1 MQWMRKEN
9 LMKVIEW
16 NINHRYGHS
25 KKKMPK
31 WIKDVIDEEKA
42 TIIVLTE
49 TSFKIPNWEDEYRN
63 LFDRNKY
70 YVFCSN
76 NTAVGNNEVT
86 ITIEKDCFNIEYIK
100 SYLSVGHLYP
110 DHLEVHCIHK
120 ITKKKFV
127 VVGVRIHAMNISNQQ
142 KREEF
147 NTVLESVK
155 YDENV
160 MIVGDFNN
168 YRRGFDDSYWCLSK
182 IDELATKEG
191 FSMYTSQG
199 GSIYKDNDGAYS
211 FPEDHIFIKGQ
222 LNINTCKY
230 ERSLFTNRDTTVYKW
245 KTDFQKYRG
254 KDKNGEYL
262 YDNIDDPFPDHAII
276 EAGIHLPPAY

>member
-1 MQWMRKEN
+1 MQWMRREN

-100 SYLSVGHLYP
+100 SYLSEGHLYP

-191 FSMYTSQG
+191 FSMYTPQG

-262 YDNIDDPFPDHAII
+262 YDNIDDSFPDHAII
-276 EAGIHLPPAY
+276 EAGIHLPSAY

>member
-1 MQWMRKEN
+1 MQWMRREN

-63 LFDRNKY
+63 LFDRNDY

-86 ITIEKDCFNIEYIK
+86 IAIKKDCFNIEYIK
-100 SYLSVGHLYP
+100 SYLSEGHQYP

-230 ERSLFTNRDTTVYKW
+230 ERSLFTNRDATVYKW

>member
-1 MQWMRKEN
+1 
-9 LMKVIEW
+9 MKVIEW

-63 LFDRNKY
+63 LFDCNEY

-86 ITIEKDCFNIEYIK
+86 IAIEKDCFNIEYIK
-100 SYLSVGHLYP
+100 SYLSEGHLYP

-191 FSMYTSQG
+191 FSMYTPQG

-222 LNINTCKY
+222 LNINACKY

-276 EAGIHLPPAY
+276 EADFDIK

>member
-1 MQWMRKEN
+1 MRRED

-49 TSFKIPNWEDEYRN
+49 ASFKIPNWEDEYRN

-86 ITIEKDCFNIEYIK
+86 IAIEKDCFNIEYIK
-100 SYLSVGHLYP
+100 SYLSEGHLYP

-127 VVGVRIHAMNISNQQ
+127 VVGVRIHSMNISNQQ

-182 IDELATKEG
+182 IDELVTKEG
-191 FSMYTSQG
+191 FSMYTPQG

-276 EAGIHLPPAY
+276 EADFDIK

>member
-1 MQWMRKEN
+1 MRWMRREN

-100 SYLSVGHLYP
+100 SYLSEGHLYP

-191 FSMYTSQG
+191 FSMYTPQG

-222 LNINTCKY
+222 LNINICKY

-262 YDNIDDPFPDHAII
+262 YDNIDDSFPDHAII

>member
-1 MQWMRKEN
+1 M
-9 LMKVIEW
+9 
-16 NINHRYGHS
+16 
-25 KKKMPK
+25 
-31 WIKDVIDEEKA
+31 
-42 TIIVLTE
+42 
-49 TSFKIPNWEDEYRN
+49 
-63 LFDRNKY
+63 
-70 YVFCSN
+70 
-76 NTAVGNNEVT
+76 
-86 ITIEKDCFNIEYIK
+86 
-100 SYLSVGHLYP
+100 
-110 DHLEVHCIHK
+110 
-120 ITKKKFV
+120 

-182 IDELATKEG
+182 IDELVTKEG
-191 FSMYTSQG
+191 FSMYTPQG

-230 ERSLFTNRDTTVYKW
+230 ERSLFTNRAQQYISGKLIF
-245 KTDFQKYRG
+245 KNIGGKIKMENICMIISMILFQTM
-254 KDKNGEYL
+254 L
-262 YDNIDDPFPDHAII
+262 
-276 EAGIHLPPAY
+276 

>member
-1 MQWMRKEN
+1 M
-9 LMKVIEW
+9 
-16 NINHRYGHS
+16 
-25 KKKMPK
+25 
-31 WIKDVIDEEKA
+31 
-42 TIIVLTE
+42 
-49 TSFKIPNWEDEYRN
+49 
-63 LFDRNKY
+63 
-70 YVFCSN
+70 
-76 NTAVGNNEVT
+76 
-86 ITIEKDCFNIEYIK
+86 
-100 SYLSVGHLYP
+100 
-110 DHLEVHCIHK
+110 
-120 ITKKKFV
+120 

-182 IDELATKEG
+182 IDELVTKEG
-191 FSMYTSQG
+191 FSMYTPQG

-276 EAGIHLPPAY
+276 EARIHLPPAY

>member
-1 MQWMRKEN
+1 MQWMRRED

-49 TSFKIPNWEDEYRN
+49 ASFKIPNWEDEYRN

-86 ITIEKDCFNIEYIK
+86 IAIEKECFNIEYIK
-100 SYLSVGHLYP
+100 SYLSEGHLYP

-182 IDELATKEG
+182 IDELVTKEG
-191 FSMYTSQG
+191 FSMYTPQG

-276 EAGIHLPPAY
+276 EADFDIK

>member
-1 MQWMRKEN
+1 
-9 LMKVIEW
+9 MKVIEW

-25 KKKMPK
+25 KKEMPK

-49 TSFKIPNWEDEYRN
+49 TSFKIPNWKDEYRN
-63 LFDRNKY
+63 LFDRKDY

-86 ITIEKDCFNIEYIK
+86 IAIKRDCFNIEYIK
-100 SYLSVGHLYP
+100 SYLSEGHRYP

-120 ITKKKFV
+120 TTKKKFV

-182 IDELATKEG
+182 IGELAIKEG
-191 FSMYTSQG
+191 FSMYTPQG
-199 GSIYKDNDGAYS
+199 GSIYRDNDGDYS

-222 LNINTCKY
+222 ININTYRY
-230 ERSLFTNRDTTVYKW
+230 ERSLFTNRDATVYKW
-245 KTDFQKYRG
+245 KTDFQKCKG
-254 KDKNGEYL
+254 KDENGKYL
-262 YDNIDDPFPDHAII
+262 YDNINDPFPDHAII
-276 EAGIHLPPAY
+276 EADFDIK

>member
-1 MQWMRKEN
+1 
-9 LMKVIEW
+9 MKVIEW

-100 SYLSVGHLYP
+100 SYLSEGHLYP

-191 FSMYTSQG
+191 FSMYTPQG

-222 LNINTCKY
+222 LNINICKY

-262 YDNIDDPFPDHAII
+262 YDNIDDSFPDHAII

>member
-1 MQWMRKEN
+1 MRRED

-49 TSFKIPNWEDEYRN
+49 ASFKIPNWEDEYRN

-86 ITIEKDCFNIEYIK
+86 IAIEKDCFNIEYIK
-100 SYLSVGHLYP
+100 SYLSEGHLYP

-147 NTVLESVK
+147 NTVLESVR

-182 IDELATKEG
+182 IDELVTKEG
-191 FSMYTSQG
+191 FSMYTPQG

-276 EAGIHLPPAY
+276 EADFDIK

>member
-1 MQWMRKEN
+1 MQWMRRED

-25 KKKMPK
+25 KKKMSK

-49 TSFKIPNWEDEYRN
+49 ASFKIPNWEDEYRN

-86 ITIEKDCFNIEYIK
+86 IAIEKDCFNIEYIK
-100 SYLSVGHLYP
+100 SYRSEGHLYP

-191 FSMYTSQG
+191 FSMYTPQG

>member
-1 MQWMRKEN
+1 M
-9 LMKVIEW
+9 
-16 NINHRYGHS
+16 
-25 KKKMPK
+25 
-31 WIKDVIDEEKA
+31 
-42 TIIVLTE
+42 
-49 TSFKIPNWEDEYRN
+49 
-63 LFDRNKY
+63 
-70 YVFCSN
+70 
-76 NTAVGNNEVT
+76 
-86 ITIEKDCFNIEYIK
+86 
-100 SYLSVGHLYP
+100 
-110 DHLEVHCIHK
+110 
-120 ITKKKFV
+120 

-160 MIVGDFNN
+160 MIV
-168 YRRGFDDSYWCLSK
+168 LSK

-245 KTDFQKYRG
+245 K
-254 KDKNGEYL
+254 N
-262 YDNIDDPFPDHAII
+262 
-276 EAGIHLPPAY
+276 

>member
-1 MQWMRKEN
+1 
-9 LMKVIEW
+9 
-16 NINHRYGHS
+16 
-25 KKKMPK
+25 MPK

-86 ITIEKDCFNIEYIK
+86 IAIEKDCFNIEYIK

-191 FSMYTSQG
+191 FSMYTPQG
-199 GSIYKDNDGAYS
+199 GSIYKDNDGVYS

>member
-1 MQWMRKEN
+1 
-9 LMKVIEW
+9 MKVIEW

-49 TSFKIPNWEDEYRN
+49 ASFKIPNWEDEYRN

-86 ITIEKDCFNIEYIK
+86 IAIEKDCFNIEYIK
-100 SYLSVGHLYP
+100 SYLSEGHLYP

-182 IDELATKEG
+182 IDELVTKEG
-191 FSMYTSQG
+191 FSMYTPQG

-276 EAGIHLPPAY
+276 EADFDIK

>member
-1 MQWMRKEN
+1 MRRED

-86 ITIEKDCFNIEYIK
+86 IAIEKDCFNIEYIK

-191 FSMYTSQG
+191 FSMYTPQG

-276 EAGIHLPPAY
+276 EADFDIK

>member
-1 MQWMRKEN
+1 MQWMRRED

-49 TSFKIPNWEDEYRN
+49 TSFKIPNWKDEYRN

-100 SYLSVGHLYP
+100 SYLSEGHLYP

-191 FSMYTSQG
+191 FSMYTPQG

>member
-1 MQWMRKEN
+1 MTNIRNTEWFSEYRSCIEQGDLQNAK
-9 LMKVIEW
+9 KVLLRNISNDDVIYKYQRGTNRNW
-16 NINHRYGHS
+16 NCIAKGKLELWLSQAGEFNDPFDCAFLYNHHS
-25 KKKMPK
+25 K
-31 WIKDVIDEEKA
+31 E
-42 TIIVLTE
+42 
-49 TSFKIPNWEDEYRN
+49 
-63 LFDRNKY
+63 
-70 YVFCSN
+70 
-76 NTAVGNNEVT
+76 
-86 ITIEKDCFNIEYIK
+86 
-100 SYLSVGHLYP
+100 
-110 DHLEVHCIHK
+110 IHK

-191 FSMYTSQG
+191 FSMYTPQG
-199 GSIYKDNDGAYS
+199 GSIYKDNDGDYS

-276 EAGIHLPPAY
+276 EADFDIK

>member
-1 MQWMRKEN
+1 MQWMRRED

-49 TSFKIPNWEDEYRN
+49 ASFKIPNWEDEYRN

-86 ITIEKDCFNIEYIK
+86 IAIEKDCFNIEYIK
-100 SYLSVGHLYP
+100 SYLSEGHLYP

-182 IDELATKEG
+182 IDELVTKEG
-191 FSMYTSQG
+191 FSMYTPQG

-276 EAGIHLPPAY
+276 EADFDIK

>member
-1 MQWMRKEN
+1 MQWMRREN

-100 SYLSVGHLYP
+100 SYLSEGHLYP

-191 FSMYTSQG
+191 FSMYTPQG

-222 LNINTCKY
+222 LNINICKY

-262 YDNIDDPFPDHAII
+262 YDNIDDSFPDHAII

>member
-1 MQWMRKEN
+1 
-9 LMKVIEW
+9 MKVIEW

-31 WIKDVIDEEKA
+31 WIKDVIDEGKA

-70 YVFCSN
+70 YVLCSN

-182 IDELATKEG
+182 IDELVTKEG
-191 FSMYTSQG
+191 FSMYTPQG

>member
-1 MQWMRKEN
+1 
-9 LMKVIEW
+9 MKVIEW

-100 SYLSVGHLYP
+100 SYLSEGHLYP

-191 FSMYTSQG
+191 FSMYTPQG

-262 YDNIDDPFPDHAII
+262 YDNIDDSFPDHAII

>member
-1 MQWMRKEN
+1 MQWMRRED

-25 KKKMPK
+25 KKKMSK

-49 TSFKIPNWEDEYRN
+49 ASFKIPNWEDEYRN

-86 ITIEKDCFNIEYIK
+86 IAIEKDCFNIEYIK
-100 SYLSVGHLYP
+100 SYLSEGHLYP

-191 FSMYTSQG
+191 FSMYTPQG

>member
-1 MQWMRKEN
+1 MQWMRRED

-25 KKKMPK
+25 KKKMSK

-49 TSFKIPNWEDEYRN
+49 ASFKIPNWEDEYRN

-86 ITIEKDCFNIEYIK
+86 IAIEKDCFNIEYIK
-100 SYLSVGHLYP
+100 SYLSEGHLYP

-191 FSMYTSQG
+191 FSMYTPQG

-276 EAGIHLPPAY
+276 EADFDIK

>member
-1 MQWMRKEN
+1 MRWMRRED
-9 LMKVIEW
+9 LMKVIER

-86 ITIEKDCFNIEYIK
+86 IAIEKDCFNIEYIK

-262 YDNIDDPFPDHAII
+262 YDNIDDPFSDHAII

>member
-1 MQWMRKEN
+1 MQWMRRED

-49 TSFKIPNWEDEYRN
+49 ASFKIPNWEDEYRN

-86 ITIEKDCFNIEYIK
+86 IAIEKDCFNIEYIK
-100 SYLSVGHLYP
+100 SYLSEGHLYP

-182 IDELATKEG
+182 IDELVTKEG
-191 FSMYTSQG
+191 FSMYTPQG

>member
-1 MQWMRKEN
+1 MQWMRRED

-49 TSFKIPNWEDEYRN
+49 ASFKIPNWEDEYRN

-86 ITIEKDCFNIEYIK
+86 IAIEKDCFNIEYIK
-100 SYLSVGHLYP
+100 SYLSEGHLYP

-168 YRRGFDDSYWCLSK
+168 YIRGFDDSYWCLSK

-245 KTDFQKYRG
+245 KTDFQKYSG

>member
-1 MQWMRKEN
+1 
-9 LMKVIEW
+9 MKVIEW

-25 KKKMPK
+25 KKKMSK

-49 TSFKIPNWEDEYRN
+49 ASFKIPNWEDEYRN

-86 ITIEKDCFNIEYIK
+86 IAIEKDCFNIEYIK
-100 SYLSVGHLYP
+100 SYLSEGHLYP

-191 FSMYTSQG
+191 FSMYTPQG

>member
-1 MQWMRKEN
+1 MRRED

-49 TSFKIPNWEDEYRN
+49 ASFKIPNWEDEYRN

-86 ITIEKDCFNIEYIK
+86 IAIEKDCFNIEYIK
-100 SYLSVGHLYP
+100 SYLSEGHLYP

-182 IDELATKEG
+182 IDELVTKEG
-191 FSMYTSQG
+191 FSMYTPQG

-276 EAGIHLPPAY
+276 EADFDIK

>member
-1 MQWMRKEN
+1 MRWMRRED

-191 FSMYTSQG
+191 FSMYTPQG